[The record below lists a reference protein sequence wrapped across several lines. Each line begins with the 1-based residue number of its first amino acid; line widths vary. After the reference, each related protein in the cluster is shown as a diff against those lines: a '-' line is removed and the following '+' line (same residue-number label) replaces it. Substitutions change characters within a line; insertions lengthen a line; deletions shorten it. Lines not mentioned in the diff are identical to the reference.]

1 MIQIREFITSGGKN
15 LNDADL
21 MTLIKAR
28 MPKTVAADQR
38 GWLRQL
44 ELSLDGYGG
53 APQLLATQRVRV
65 ALKDIDALL
74 DVSAFT
80 AQD

>member
-1 MIQIREFITSGGKN
+1 MIQIREFITSGGKT

-28 MPKTVAADQR
+28 MPKTVAGDQR